1 MARDEFLLY
10 GSFLSAPTYRVGL
23 MLRLCGLNFAYRHI
37 DLASGEHRSPA
48 FHEINRFGQVPA
60 LRHGD
65 RVHVQSNVILQHLA
79 DLTGRFAGADADER
93 MAIRET
99 LAWEADRLYPGLTR
113 LRFFRRFL
121 RPEPAVQDWFEGFA
135 TNGLAVLDGLL
146 EGRDWLVGSSAT
158 IADISCYAP
167 IAQMGEAG
175 LAESD
180 WPNLVGWAGRLR
192 ALPGYAAP
200 YDLLPEQDAAS
211 L

>member
-1 MARDEFLLY
+1 MAQGDFLLY
-10 GSFLSAPTYRVGL
+10 GSFLSAPTYRVAL
-23 MLRLCGLNFAYRHI
+23 MLRLCGQTFAYRHI
-37 DLASGEHRSPA
+37 DLSAGEHRSPEFA
-48 FHEINRFGQVPA
+48 QINRFGQVPV
-60 LRHGD
+60 LRHGA

-79 DLTGRFAGADADER
+79 DLTGRFAGSDDGDR
-93 MAIRET
+93 QAICET

-121 RPEPAVQDWFEGFA
+121 RAEPAVQDWFEGFA

-146 EGRDWLVGSSAT
+146 EGRDWLVGTAPT

-167 IAQMGEAG
+167 IAQMDEAG
-175 LAESD
+175 LSEGD
-180 WPNLVGWAGRLR
+180 WPNLAAWAMRLR

-200 YDLLPEQDAAS
+200 YDLLPERDAEA